1 MSSPLQ
7 FQNPPSPTATLE
19 SVTMPD
25 GNLAEVVVPRG
36 GALSPSAPAVVSVD
50 NVTSTPVVAANTNRK
65 GLVLVNLSS
74 NSISIAFG
82 TAALFGQGITLIG
95 PGGTFEMDSYT
106 FSTAAVNALAGGAAS
121 ALSVQE
127 FS

>member
-1 MSSPLQ
+1 MSAPLQ
-7 FQNPPSPTATLE
+7 FQNPPNPTATLE
-19 SVTMPD
+19 TVTMPD

-36 GALSPSAPAVVSVD
+36 GPLNPASPTAVSVGTAS
-50 NVTSTPVVAANTNRK
+50 TSVLASNSSRT

-74 NSISIAFG
+74 NLISLAFG
-82 TAALFGQGITLIG
+82 VPAVLGSGITLNAN
-95 PGGTFEMDSYT
+95 GGTYEMDPNI
-106 FSTAAVNALAGGAAS
+106 FSTAAVNAIAAGVGS